1 MGLSLIIHQDLR
13 PAPGPFDGAQG
24 RNKVKKLLTGLMI
37 AALTTATASAI
48 PAPKLGSTRY
58 IVTFDAK
65 AKKADRDAALGAMSL
80 TSAKDIATNGDTDK
94 EVSVAIV
101 DVPAGQTLAA
111 GAAKSLSSRIVSIE
125 ADVRVKWIESAQ
137 VSFQAAPMPS
147 FAGVMAGL
155 NMPKAGAFIQ
165 TPLASSIAAQRKEE
179 TWGINRVHA
188 PAAWPLTE
196 GKGVKVAIID
206 TGIDTAH
213 PDLSG
218 SVDGGYSAI
227 TKTENPSDYQDDNGH
242 GSHVAGTVAGKRDGK
257 GVVGVAPKARL
268 YAVKVLDADGS
279 GNLSDVID
287 GIVWAAKNKMDVAN
301 MSLGAPVDSEAMKRA
316 VRFARGSGVVIVAA
330 AGNSGASV
338 GFPGAYEDT
347 IAVAAS
353 DSNDKLAS
361 FSSRG
366 PEVDFI
372 APGVDVL
379 SAKMG
384 GGFASYSGTSMACPH
399 VAGLAALAVSQGYV
413 GLNGPDGVFAQLK
426 KAATPLATEGLT
438 VEMQG
443 TGMIDAG
450 KLAR

>member
-1 MGLSLIIHQDLR
+1 M
-13 PAPGPFDGAQG
+13 
-24 RNKVKKLLTGLMI
+24 KKLMTGLMI
-37 AALTTATASAI
+37 AALTAATASAA
-48 PAPKLGSTRY
+48 PAPKGTKRY

-65 AKKADRDAALGAMSL
+65 AKKADRDAALGKMSL
-80 TSAKDIATNGDTDK
+80 KAAKDIATNGDTDK
-94 EVSVAIV
+94 EVSVSLV
-101 DVPAGQTLAA
+101 DVPAGQTLTTQS
-111 GAAKSLSSRIVSIE
+111 AKALSSRIVSIE
-125 ADVRVKWIESAQ
+125 ADRRVKWIESAQ
-137 VSFQAAPMPS
+137 VSFQAAPLPT
-147 FAGVMAGL
+147 FNGAMAGL
-155 NMPKAGAFIQ
+155 NFGAAKGIVQ
-165 TPLASSIAAQRKEE
+165 NPMASAIAKQREEE
-179 TWGINRVHA
+179 TWGINRVRA

-196 GKGVKVAIID
+196 GKGVKVAVID
-206 TGIDTAH
+206 TGIDTSH
-213 PDLSG
+213 PELSG
-218 SVDGGYSAI
+218 KVDGGYSAI
-227 TKTENPSDYQDDNGH
+227 TKTENPADYQDDNGH
-242 GSHVAGTVAGKRDGK
+242 GSHVAGTIAAKKDGK
-257 GVVGVAPKARL
+257 GVVGVAPMARL
-268 YAVKVLDADGS
+268 YAVKVLDAEGS

-316 VRFARGSGVVIVAA
+316 VRFARGAGVVIVAA
-330 AGNSGASV
+330 AGNSGGSV

-353 DSNDKLAS
+353 DYADKLAG

-379 SAKMG
+379 SAKLG
-384 GGFASYSGTSMACPH
+384 GGFASYSGTSMASPH

-426 KAATPLATEGLT
+426 KAATPLPTEGLT

-443 TGMIDAG
+443 AGMIDAG